1 MLQTENK
8 AHQRITCHFWMV
20 GTGQGG
26 CQVILCILC
35 VIYVSQN
42 EIIIMKSL
50 HSGRHQAQVTQA
62 SDSQCRKEPGRQT
75 RQQRWPVLRVPDPGL
90 PNRLIPTRGLCSAV
104 QAPCRRDSVIKVRN
118 ESSPDKLLYPGPQK

>member
-1 MLQTENK
+1 
-8 AHQRITCHFWMV
+8 MV

-50 HSGRHQAQVTQA
+50 HSGRILEWVAMPSSRGSSQPRDRTQVFHIA
-62 SDSQCRKEPGRQT
+62 GHSC
-75 RQQRWPVLRVPDPGL
+75 
-90 PNRLIPTRGLCSAV
+90 NRLSH
-104 QAPCRRDSVIKVRN
+104 
-118 ESSPDKLLYPGPQK
+118 

>member
-1 MLQTENK
+1 
-8 AHQRITCHFWMV
+8 MV

-62 SDSQCRKEPGRQT
+62 SDSQCRKEPGRQARPRT
-75 RQQRWPVLRVPDPGL
+75 P
-90 PNRLIPTRGLCSAV
+90 S
-104 QAPCRRDSVIKVRN
+104 
-118 ESSPDKLLYPGPQK
+118 